1 MNEVNE
7 LTLKILKHTQ
17 ISDVE
22 TAEETAEIIINTLG
36 YHKKTEKVS
45 PEAIILALDID
56 KALLSQCEPN
66 CDSCRYFEFQMP
78 DGKAPSC
85 ESVKF
90 AEALLKLGWTN
101 ENLRNGIE
109 LNVEPINCTDCKYLK
124 ILNKNYLYG
133 ICQKTGFEF
142 TPFKTDTRTHTC
154 QFAELKETPNGSID

>member
-7 LTLKILKHTQ
+7 LTLEILKHTQ

-22 TAEETAEIIINTLG
+22 TAEETADIIINTLG

-66 CDSCRYFEFQMP
+66 CDSCRYFEFQTMN
-78 DGKAPSC
+78 DKGPSC

-90 AEALLKLGWTN
+90 AEALIKLGWT
-101 ENLRNGIE
+101 
-109 LNVEPINCTDCKYLK
+109 
-124 ILNKNYLYG
+124 
-133 ICQKTGFEF
+133 
-142 TPFKTDTRTHTC
+142 
-154 QFAELKETPNGSID
+154 KEAPNGSID